1 MNDHDIEVPEPCK
14 VILLATDGSE
24 FSAGVERV
32 GMEMAVQNQSHL
44 HVLRLL
50 LTQPGTDEAIVE
62 EQDAIAS
69 LEQIGSTCT
78 QRGINHTPVMR
89 RCEEPAPGILT
100 VAREIQSHLIIIG
113 RRGRRGLAKHN
124 VGEATTRILDKQA
137 CSVLV
142 VPRLFSFWS
151 NGVLLVI
158 DPDNTE
164 GDRVA
169 MVAIQLAKSAA
180 IPLTILLVADASGD
194 ESREAN
200 QTVNRLVA
208 MAGLQGVHAEGL
220 IQSGDIDDVI
230 LEVARQRSADLIVC
244 EPRDRSVLDR
254 LFNINK
260 LVQLIGKAHC
270 PVLVVHGAQ
279 KNGAA
284 E

>member
-1 MNDHDIEVPEPCK
+1 MNDNDIAVVEPCK

-32 GMEMAVQNQSHL
+32 GMELAAQNRSHL

-50 LTQPGTDEAIVE
+50 LAEPGTDAAIVE
-62 EQDAIAS
+62 EQDATMS
-69 LEQIGSTCT
+69 LEGIATLCQE
-78 QRGINHTPVMR
+78 RGIDHTPMTR
-89 RCEEPAPGILT
+89 PCDDPAQGILAA
-100 VAREIQSHLIIIG
+100 AREIQGQLIIIG

-124 VGEATTRILDKQA
+124 VGDATTKILNKQE

-151 NGVLLVI
+151 SGVLLVI
-158 DPDNTE
+158 DPEDTE
-164 GDRVA
+164 GDRA
-169 MVAIQLAKSAA
+169 ALAAIQLAKGAN
-180 IPLTILLVADASGD
+180 IPLTILLVAEKND
-194 ESREAN
+194 EADRDAN

-208 MAGLQGVHAEGL
+208 MAQLQGVEAEGC
-220 IQSGDIDDVI
+220 IQPGDIDDVT

-244 EPRDRSVLDR
+244 EPQDRSMLDR

-270 PVLVVHGAQ
+270 PVLVIQGTPKTGAV
-279 KNGAA
+279 
-284 E
+284 